1 MGQRELPLRSRK
13 RKGGRGWE
21 EGFAASLALPRLRLS
36 PRIDFSPCPVNRYG
50 YCLSHSRSHRQPH
63 YCLHHH
69 RLSRPEKP
77 PPPSCL
83 PLRFPPPPKL
93 VRSRLAETDGVTY
106 CAESIGIR
114 SWSWLMRGCQR
125 KWPRGLPGLV
135 VIRSSSLRLPS
146 SRPAAASRL
155 LRGGGGSSRRHGGAA
170 PRFPRGPEARIP
182 PDQDVAPANISEAE
196 ATPEAG
202 AAGNLVCERG

>member
-1 MGQRELPLRSRK
+1 MGRRVHRLPGAPQASTVPKNRLLTLSSKPLR
-13 RKGGRGWE
+13 
-21 EGFAASLALPRLRLS
+21 LLPV
-36 PRIDFSPCPVNRYG
+36 P
-50 YCLSHSRSHRQPH
+50 QPEPPPAP
-63 YCLHHH
+63 L
-69 RLSRPEKP
+69 LP
-77 PPPSCL
+77 PPPPAL
-83 PLRFPPPPKL
+83 PPWEAAAAILLASAFPSPPKL

-146 SRPAAASRL
+146 SWPAAASRL

-182 PDQDVAPANISEAE
+182 PDQDVAPADVSEAE

-202 AAGNLVCERG
+202 AAGNLVCVRG